1 MNGML
6 CGLQLD
12 RDRLRMLVL
21 GGVVTLLQARV
32 GDGDRG
38 PCFL

>member
-12 RDRLRMLVL
+12 RGRLRIFVL

-32 GDGDRG
+32 GEGDGG